1 LVIHGAI
8 HVAGF
13 AKAYGLAELP
23 QLATPIAR
31 PAGLIWLAAGIGL
44 LATAALMIAGVRLW
58 AVLGVVAVFVSQA
71 LIISDFRDARFGTVV
86 NAALLV
92 IMALSLAEL
101 RPSSLTSRY
110 RDDAGRLRS
119 AAAAVAPSAVT
130 EADLDRLPP
139 LVQTYLRRAG
149 VVGRPHVHSFHA
161 LFKGRIRRS
170 PAAPWMALSAE
181 QRNFLQPAPARL
193 FFLDAR
199 QWGLPFVGYH
209 RYEGSEATMQI
220 RVAGVLE
227 VVDARGPVMTRSETV
242 TMLND
247 MCVLAPAMLVDA
259 PVTWKAAGDHQVEAT
274 YSNAGHTVSAVLT
287 FDAGGDLV
295 GFVSGDRYQSDGKL
309 EKRLPWSTP
318 LADYRDF
325 GPARLAARGEAR
337 WREPAG
343 EWAYG
348 EFALRRITYNE

>member
-1 LVIHGAI
+1 
-8 HVAGF
+8 
-13 AKAYGLAELP
+13 
-23 QLATPIAR
+23 
-31 PAGLIWLAAGIGL
+31 
-44 LATAALMIAGVRLW
+44 
-58 AVLGVVAVFVSQA
+58 
-71 LIISDFRDARFGTVV
+71 
-86 NAALLV
+86 
-92 IMALSLAEL
+92 
-101 RPSSLTSRY
+101 
-110 RDDAGRLRS
+110 
-119 AAAAVAPSAVT
+119 
-130 EADLDRLPP
+130 
-139 LVQTYLRRAG
+139 
-149 VVGRPHVHSFHA
+149 
-161 LFKGRIRRS
+161 
-170 PAAPWMALSAE
+170 
-181 QRNFLQPAPARL
+181 
-193 FFLDAR
+193 
-199 QWGLPFVGYH
+199 
-209 RYEGSEATMQI
+209 
-220 RVAGVLE
+220 
-227 VVDARGPVMTRSETV
+227 MTRSETV